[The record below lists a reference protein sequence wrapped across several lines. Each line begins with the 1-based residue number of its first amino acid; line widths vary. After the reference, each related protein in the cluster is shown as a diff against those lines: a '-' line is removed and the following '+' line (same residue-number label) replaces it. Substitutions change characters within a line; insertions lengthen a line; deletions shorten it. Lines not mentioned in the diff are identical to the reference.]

1 MVKTVKKSLA
11 ALLALAMLMCMAPMA
26 LAADVEP
33 QELPTVDYIIEN
45 YPKLDDYYGQYI
57 EGYYA
62 YDDFAVGDTFR
73 DAKFYVPADS
83 VFNQPTVFIGVPSGN
98 DPYDFIVDSGW
109 KDLAD
114 DKGLYLIMMEDGG
127 DGWGED
133 DIAYIDQ
140 LCSDV
145 GKRPFFCTF
154 ESNYYAV
161 AYGDAADILQKH
173 SVDNPKRWAA
183 IAVIGAV
190 EGMTEEKVAELQT
203 TDSKVPGV
211 PKSEV
216 QTPIWLVADESA
228 DTANIE
234 RMVEFYRS
242 ANHSQDTAAGESEYA
257 EEVYLPMEGGTVDD
271 EWCANVAYDED
282 TYTDSMIDKDYTEAI
297 YTELFEGMYR
307 YPGDANGA
315 LRRPGEIFSRGFEY
329 YEAEV
334 PGGYYEDGSDVYT
347 REWYVY
353 APESAQTK
361 IDAGEKVPLVFVFH
375 GAGGTGNEIADRS
388 GWAKVADENGFIIV
402 MPTGSIEITPREIN
416 NKVFPDMR
424 PAWNT
429 GAATETRPSDL
440 DLVRYIFNWMTTD
453 YKYADSIDTTRVYA
467 SGQSSG
473 GAMSWACATYLTD
486 IFAAA
491 APVSAG
497 GASDPVSGRD
507 FVFPDD
513 ASYTP
518 VMNFIGLEDGSFTNG
533 YNDDNGKAVIDKWT
547 EFFNTV
553 ERYDDYT
560 YDSTGNKYSFKD
572 GNFTGY
578 VFSDENEVPLLCGV
592 EVATKT
598 HAIWPSECFTAWD
611 EWFTHFTKED
621 GVLYYDGEAVAKVAT
636 RGQLVNEL
644 YELEGSPATTA
655 GSKFADVTDTLYC
668 YDAVVWASETGV
680 VNGVSETEYD
690 PHVSITRE
698 QLAAMI
704 YRYAEYKG
712 YDVSATTSL
721 DSYDDAGDVSDYAAE
736 ALAWAVAEGL
746 VEGVDDN
753 TLQPQGTASSEQI
766 ATILERF
773 VANIA

>member
-1 MVKTVKKSLA
+1 
-11 ALLALAMLMCMAPMA
+11 
-26 LAADVEP
+26 
-33 QELPTVDYIIEN
+33 
-45 YPKLDDYYGQYI
+45 
-57 EGYYA
+57 
-62 YDDFAVGDTFR
+62 
-73 DAKFYVPADS
+73 
-83 VFNQPTVFIGVPSGN
+83 
-98 DPYDFIVDSGW
+98 
-109 KDLAD
+109 
-114 DKGLYLIMMEDGG
+114 
-127 DGWGED
+127 
-133 DIAYIDQ
+133 
-140 LCSDV
+140 
-145 GKRPFFCTF
+145 
-154 ESNYYAV
+154 
-161 AYGDAADILQKH
+161 
-173 SVDNPKRWAA
+173 
-183 IAVIGAV
+183 
-190 EGMTEEKVAELQT
+190 
-203 TDSKVPGV
+203 
-211 PKSEV
+211 
-216 QTPIWLVADESA
+216 
-228 DTANIE
+228 
-234 RMVEFYRS
+234 MVEFYRS
-242 ANHSQDTAAGESEYA
+242 ANHSQDTATGESKYA

-282 TYTDSMIDKDYTEAI
+282 TYTDSMIGKDYSEAI

-402 MPTGSIEITPREIN
+402 MPTGSIKITPREIN

-440 DLVRYIFNWMTTD
+440 DLVRYIYNWMTTD

-473 GAMSWACATYLTD
+473 GMMSWACAAELPD
-486 IFAAA
+486 IFTAA
-491 APVSAG
+491 APVSATR
-497 GASDPVSGRD
+497 ALE
-507 FVFPDD
+507 PDES
-513 ASYTP
+513 AGIMIP
-518 VMNFIGLEDGSFTNG
+518 IIAFIGEEDATFAGGFGSEDGK
-533 YNDDNGKAVIDKWT
+533 DAIDYWT
-547 EFFNTV
+547 ERNNTV
-553 ERYDDYT
+553 QGWDDYT
-560 YDSTGNKYSFKD
+560 YMEDDSKAPAPEGPGDKD
-572 GNFTGY
+572 LFTNY
-578 VFSDENEVPLLCGV
+578 IFENADGVPMLRCV

-621 GVLYYDGEAVAKVAT
+621 GVLYYDGEAVANVAT

-655 GSKFADVTDTLYC
+655 SSQFADVTDTLYC